1 MGTLRLFFYPKS
13 NPRLFAAA
21 GDFLSDQDKES
32 DMKSIPSLDLEA
44 RMRDQELKQ
53 AFWSGVIRGVIGAA
67 AFFAGLVTLVYYM
80 VQLFLVLK

>member
-1 MGTLRLFFYPKS
+1 MRQPGI
-13 NPRLFAAA
+13 
-21 GDFLSDQDKES
+21 FLSDSLKEP